1 MKRLLWIVCAGAIL
15 AMGAGCRDVAPRGA
29 KKAENGNSSDDREVP
44 VKLARVRKGTI
55 SYILKTR
62 ADILPLRE
70 VYVISATPGH
80 VARIR
85 VGVGDRV
92 AAGQVVAQ
100 LDTREQRLR
109 LEESEAALRVA
120 AATLEENQNQL
131 VEAKNQA
138 ERARQLKEREL
149 ISAQEVEQAESRAQT
164 AQAQAELAK
173 AQLAQREAAR
183 AQIRYQLE
191 LMQVTA
197 PISGVVT
204 KLLLNQGAY
213 VSISSPIL
221 TIGVFESVRV
231 LVSIP
236 PDAAPLVKTGATA
249 TVQIDLYPDR
259 GFTGRIVGLASGPDT
274 SGGTL
279 TAEIQVPNR
288 EEFFKP
294 STSLPIALV
303 LGEKK
308 DSLLV
313 PNDAVFE
320 EGGKQY
326 VYTVEAGR
334 AKKLAVKT
342 GWLQDRWREIVEGV
356 GEEKSV
362 VVAWQRRLQD
372 GMRVQV
378 VPHEEERGAGGSQQ
392 PSG

>member
-1 MKRLLWIVCAGAIL
+1 MKRSLWIVGIGAIF
-15 AMGAGCRDVAPRGA
+15 GIIAGCRDFGVRNSENDSSGA
-29 KKAENGNSSDDREVP
+29 GRKIP

-70 VYVISATPGH
+70 VDVISATLGH
-80 VARIR
+80 VARIM

-92 AAGQVVAQ
+92 AIGQVVAQ

-120 AATLEENQNQL
+120 AATLEENQSQL
-131 VEAKNQA
+131 VEAKNHA
-138 ERARQLKEREL
+138 ERVRQLKEREL
-149 ISAQEVEQAESRAQT
+149 ISAQEVEQAEGRAQT
-164 AQAQAELAK
+164 AQAQAELAQ

-204 KLLLNQGAY
+204 KRLLNQGAY
-213 VSISSPIL
+213 VSISSSIL
-221 TIGVFESVRV
+221 TIGVFESVRI

-249 TVQIDLYPDR
+249 TVQIDPYPDR
-259 GFTGRIVGLASGPDT
+259 EFTGRIVGLASGPDT

-313 PNDAVFE
+313 PNDAVLE

-326 VYTVEAGR
+326 IYTVEAGR

-342 GWLQDRWREIVEGV
+342 GWIQDRWREVVEGV
-356 GEEKSV
+356 DEEKPV

-372 GMRVQV
+372 GTRVR
-378 VPHEEERGAGGSQQ
+378 VPADAKE
-392 PSG
+392 